1 MTLFIRYILKK
12 NEDELIY
19 KSLIIFLK
27 FIGKNDKEDF
37 NEFIDEL
44 TNGETLFGYDFIK
57 DRYDLLISLIVV
69 YEYSIYKYLEDKNK
83 IKVIDIIH
91 EYKDVISIDEQYEE
105 IIDEYGNKGA
115 GIVDYDINSEEI
127 EFVISAFI
135 NIFINEDILNQMKQ
149 KKENKLSMYLLFFI
163 GIIIKDENY
172 TIQEGVDEKFKIVI
186 KNICSIEVEEL
197 KLTDILN
204 FINTYKK
211 DNYSNVTD
219 SLNKLS
225 KKLGS
230 NIITFDEAYFEKI
243 NEYLL

>member
-1 MTLFIRYILKK
+1 
-12 NEDELIY
+12 
-19 KSLIIFLK
+19 
-27 FIGKNDKEDF
+27 
-37 NEFIDEL
+37 
-44 TNGETLFGYDFIK
+44 
-57 DRYDLLISLIVV
+57 
-69 YEYSIYKYLEDKNK
+69 
-83 IKVIDIIH
+83 
-91 EYKDVISIDEQYEE
+91 
-105 IIDEYGNKGA
+105 
-115 GIVDYDINSEEI
+115 
-127 EFVISAFI
+127 
-135 NIFINEDILNQMKQ
+135 
-149 KKENKLSMYLLFFI
+149 MYLLFFI